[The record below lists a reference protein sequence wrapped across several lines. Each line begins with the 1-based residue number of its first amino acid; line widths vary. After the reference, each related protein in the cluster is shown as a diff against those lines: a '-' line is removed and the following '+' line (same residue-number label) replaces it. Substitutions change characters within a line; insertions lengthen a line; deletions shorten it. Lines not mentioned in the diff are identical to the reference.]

1 MTDNAPNPYVV
12 VVTGAQSAGRTTLL
26 RHYLAELNLHP
37 REVLPA
43 AVAGPSLA
51 GSDIPEVRS

>member
-26 RHYLAELNLHP
+26 RHCLAELDLHP
-37 REVLPA
+37 QELLPA
-43 AVAGPSLA
+43 AAAGPSLT
-51 GSDIPEVRS
+51 GSDTRQVRS